1 MGLSY
6 QKTCSINPNISLLT
20 TGSLKPPKEWQ
31 MHCLNVW
38 STCRPEAIILG
49 AAVAIRCFL
58 ESASMDGSKCK
69 APCSSRSKLA
79 KIYDCFIVRFSQRNC
94 DPIIPIVGQFAISLD
109 ALSTL
114 FFLQLFQ
121 SLPRLEHYVTSKF
134 GCRIGWPSGL
144 ILCPR
149 LTQLEVS

>member
-38 STCRPEAIILG
+38 GTCRPEAIILG

-69 APCSSRSKLA
+69 APCSSRLKLA
-79 KIYDCFIVRFSQRNC
+79 KIYDCFIDDLGNPQLGLPTNPATSSH
-94 DPIIPIVGQFAISLD
+94 GFA
-109 ALSTL
+109 A
-114 FFLQLFQ
+114 
-121 SLPRLEHYVTSKF
+121 
-134 GCRIGWPSGL
+134 G
-144 ILCPR
+144 
-149 LTQLEVS
+149 